1 MYTVQTT
8 FDSADYTAYV
18 IASGILRGI
27 NRSDR
32 KIVITDPETGEIVF
46 QYGDRAIQWA
56 DIDFVNQALAI
67 G

>member
-8 FDSADYTAYV
+8 FDSADYTALV
-18 IASGILRGI
+18 IASSILRGI
-27 NRSDR
+27 DRSDR

-46 QYGDRAIQWA
+46 QYGDRTIQWA
-56 DIDFVNQALAI
+56 DIGFVNRALAI

>member
-1 MYTVQTT
+1 MYTIQTT
-8 FDSADYTAYV
+8 FDSADLTACT

-27 NRSDR
+27 DKSDR

-46 QYGDRAIQWA
+46 QYENKAIQWA
-56 DIDFVNQALAI
+56 DIDFVNRALAI

>member
-8 FDSADYTAYV
+8 FDSVDYTALV
-18 IASGILRGI
+18 IASSILRGI
-27 NRSDR
+27 DRSDR